1 MTFVIGD
8 QRAKNDDASRA
19 NPIAKQAGNK
29 KSLCSISAAKEIRHK
44 EKTTMSG
51 KITMALAA
59 LVIAC
64 VPPALAGGNGNRDNG
79 YTKSAQY
86 CVPQF
91 DDNPDALRVYC

>member
-1 MTFVIGD
+1 M
-8 QRAKNDDASRA
+8 
-19 NPIAKQAGNK
+19 
-29 KSLCSISAAKEIRHK
+29 SA
-44 EKTTMSG
+44 
-51 KITMALAA
+51 KITMVLVAV
-59 LVIAC
+59 VIAC

>member
-1 MTFVIGD
+1 LEISARKT
-8 QRAKNDDASRA
+8 RT
-19 NPIAKQAGNK
+19 QAGRIQLQSKPGNK
-29 KSLCSISAAKEIRHK
+29 KSFCSIWAAKEIRHE
-44 EKTTMSG
+44 EKTTMSAE
-51 KITMALAA
+51 ITMALVA
-59 LVIAC
+59 VVVAC